1 MISIKSKREIE
12 LLRIA
17 GNIVYQTHQY
27 LRPFIKEG
35 ITTKEIDRLGE
46 EFIRSKGCTPS
57 FKGYNDY
64 PASIC
69 TSINQEVVHGI
80 PSDRKLRNGDIITLD
95 IGACYKGYHG
105 DSAWTYAVGEISE
118 ERKYLMEHTEKSLYE
133 GLSVIKPGA
142 HIGDIGL
149 TLIEFHPGEAFSV
162 AREIHVPVVVSL
174 YIRYHGQVAGK
185 AVGFEVTSSGV
196 HCHCYRTSG
205 VVAVKKFLLQFI
217 GCYAPIVE
225 RQVGV
230 RLQFISKA
238 PKHDGRMVTVAL
250 DPLGQIVL
258 PLSRPIDPS
267 SGILFEPLVIQFIH
281 HQNAIFV
288 AEPVKVFTIRIMRSA
303 DMVESEILQQFD
315 AFLYRLGVSGGPQR
329 SERVMV
335 GDTFEN
341 YLFSID
347 FQSEI
352 R

>member
-1 MISIKSKREIE
+1 
-12 LLRIA
+12 
-17 GNIVYQTHQY
+17 
-27 LRPFIKEG
+27 
-35 ITTKEIDRLGE
+35 
-46 EFIRSKGCTPS
+46 
-57 FKGYNDY
+57 
-64 PASIC
+64 
-69 TSINQEVVHGI
+69 
-80 PSDRKLRNGDIITLD
+80 
-95 IGACYKGYHG
+95 
-105 DSAWTYAVGEISE
+105 
-118 ERKYLMEHTEKSLYE
+118 
-133 GLSVIKPGA
+133 
-142 HIGDIGL
+142 
-149 TLIEFHPGEAFSV
+149 
-162 AREIHVPVVVSL
+162 
-174 YIRYHGQVAGK
+174 
-185 AVGFEVTSSGV
+185 
-196 HCHCYRTSG
+196 
-205 VVAVKKFLLQFI
+205 
-217 GCYAPIVE
+217 
-225 RQVGV
+225 
-230 RLQFISKA
+230 
-238 PKHDGRMVTVAL
+238 MVTVAL